1 MPPSQPH
8 AEDLRQGRCSQS
20 GQVYLLTLVTA
31 ERARVFEHFTTA
43 HQAARCFNER
53 AVRRY
58 GATLAFVVM
67 PDHVHWLLEL
77 ASEVSVS
84 DAVRIYR
91 AKVSLSLGRRIWQK
105 GFHDRA
111 VRRDED
117 LAAVARYVVHNPVR
131 AGLVERL
138 GDYPHWDAVWI

>member
-1 MPPSQPH
+1 MALTQAH
-8 AEDLRQGRCSQS
+8 AENLRHGRFSQS
-20 GQVYLLTLVTA
+20 GQVYLLTLVTSG
-31 ERARVFEHFTTA
+31 RARVFEQFVPA
-43 HQAARCFNER
+43 HQAARCFAER
-53 AVRRY
+53 SVRRY
-58 GATLAFVVM
+58 GSTLAFVVM

-91 AKVSLSLGRRIWQK
+91 AKVSLALRRRIWQK

-111 VRRDED
+111 LRRDED
-117 LAAVARYVVHNPVR
+117 LVAVARYVVSNPVR
-131 AGLVERL
+131 AGLVERS

>member
-1 MPPSQPH
+1 
-8 AEDLRQGRCSQS
+8 
-20 GQVYLLTLVTA
+20 
-31 ERARVFEHFTTA
+31 
-43 HQAARCFNER
+43 
-53 AVRRY
+53 
-58 GATLAFVVM
+58 
-67 PDHVHWLLEL
+67 DHVHWLLEL